1 MIGWRYFWQ
10 GRVAFCCF
18 LFAGKKI
25 GPHCSILKKGKRK
38 KEGMDTGYFGSK
50 ILNLRNQQMH
60 YKLRIRHNSI
70 WNFVT
75 WLLGLKKLVSLV
87 FWILVMEDEGG
98 VWSEGEDSVP
108 HVHHYC
114 ILPLSS
120 SCCLK
125 YSLYPFDVMSLAHTQ
140 VSLCELVVPILY
152 STLQSALHP
161 SIAIHSNPRLSC

>member
-1 MIGWRYFWQ
+1 MSEKFWRWPDVLWLPVLLRKLLHICGYLMPKAHGKNYPSCGKEETSPRPPKSSLHGVVEYCLCIRLKTTGCRLGTGQFD
-10 GRVAFCCF
+10 
-18 LFAGKKI
+18 AG
-25 GPHCSILKKGKRK
+25 
-38 KEGMDTGYFGSK
+38 
-50 ILNLRNQQMH
+50 N
-60 YKLRIRHNSI
+60 
-70 WNFVT
+70 
-75 WLLGLKKLVSLV
+75 
-87 FWILVMEDEGG
+87 VMEDEGG